1 MTKLWQQEVKKAE
14 KRAEKE
20 REEKEAQL
28 KRAEDARKIVIK
40 LDPELPAATRTKIS
54 GGTALRGSR
63 VEVRDCNCNLGC
75 SIPNT

>member
-1 MTKLWQQEVKKAE
+1 MWQVTKLWQQEVKKAE

-54 GGTALRGSR
+54 GGTKLRGSR
-63 VEVRDCNCNLGC
+63 VEVSDCN
-75 SIPNT
+75 